1 MSVAQRPRPLP
12 ARRRK
17 RADRLA
23 LAALLLP
30 PIAAPCQPSADGAA
44 AIEQLIVTARKLPED
59 ISRVPL
65 SVQALPGAFLDD
77 RDLTSLYDL
86 QFDIPGFAATNRGMN
101 GAGFA
106 LRGVTD
112 EGGGTLSVAP
122 HINGIY
128 LGRSN
133 LALARLFDVERVEVV
148 KGPQGT
154 LYGRNATGGS
164 INVVTRVPGD
174 ELAAGVE
181 GAFGSFETTRVRGH
195 VNVPA
200 ENLAV
205 RVAVAGSEGDGF
217 IRNSIDDRRFA
228 EEDYLGVRA
237 SLRAMP
243 TDALTIDVMA
253 QRVEDDGA
261 SSELWLP
268 RKDFL
273 PDPDDIWLTT
283 VTLADPYLESTDDVA
298 SVELAYE
305 LDELTLRSIS
315 GYARNVTNA
324 LDDCAGIPQLRGC
337 VRGVRPLHSEQRSQ
351 ELRLESVG
359 NDSFDWLAGVFYFN
373 GDQTYRSHL
382 SVAAI
387 GPAPVND
394 FTATSGETAY
404 AIFGDA
410 TRALGARWSA
420 SGGLRFSREKN
431 RVAEVGTGTADNPAL
446 TTSEGSWDDTSWRLG
461 LEYSRSDRML
471 VYANVSTGFKSG
483 GATNDLLPNGEFDS
497 YEPEDLLAYEA
508 GISAT
513 LPGQRSTVR
522 ASAFYYDFEDMQVQ
536 TVALLANRVAT
547 VIDNAGAARI
557 YGLDVSSTT
566 RVSDRVTFSGA
577 LVFMPKREF
586 VEFVAASSGADV
598 SGNTISR
605 APEWSVSVSVGYR
618 VPIGTFG
625 ELTTEIDYNYRSE
638 FFFTKEN
645 TAILSQEPFGL
656 LNLAVRFESAADRWY
671 VFASAR
677 NALDAEYFN
686 QVFLQSAP
694 GSPASYEVG
703 LGLRF

>member
-1 MSVAQRPRPLP
+1 MSVARGP
-12 ARRRK
+12 APSTVRRCT
-17 RADRLA
+17 RADRLW

-30 PIAAPCQPSADGAA
+30 AAALCQPSADDAA
-44 AIEQLIVTARKLPED
+44 TVEQLIVTARKLPED
-59 ISRVPL
+59 ISRVPM
-65 SVQALPGAFLDD
+65 SVQALSGVFLDD
-77 RDLTSLYDL
+77 RDLTTLYDL

-122 HINGIY
+122 HIDGVY

-133 LALARLFDVERVEVV
+133 FALARLFDVERVEVV

-164 INVVTRVPGD
+164 INVVTRVPDD
-174 ELAAGVE
+174 EFAAGVE
-181 GAFGSFETTRVRGH
+181 GALGSFDTSRVRGY

-200 ENLAV
+200 ESVAV
-205 RVAVAGSEGDGF
+205 RLAVAGSEGDGF
-217 IRNSIDDRRFA
+217 IRNSVDDRRFA
-228 EEDYLGVRA
+228 EEDYSAIRTA
-237 SLRAMP
+237 LRARP
-243 TDALTIDVMA
+243 SDALLIDVMA

-261 SSELWLP
+261 SGELWAP

-283 VTLADPYLESTDDVA
+283 VTLADPYLKSTDDVA

-305 LDELTLRSIS
+305 HGELTLRSVT

-337 VRGVRPLHSEQRSQ
+337 VRGVRPLQSEQRSQ

-359 NDSFDWLAGVFYFN
+359 DDSFDWLAGVFYYN
-373 GDQTYRSHL
+373 ADQTQRMHL
-382 SVAAI
+382 SVPSIA
-387 GPAPVND
+387 PVPVND
-394 FTATSGETAY
+394 FTATSRERAY
-404 AIFGDA
+404 AVFGNA
-410 TRALGARWSA
+410 TLALGERWSA
-420 SGGLRFSREKN
+420 SGGVRFSSERN
-431 RVAEVGTGTADNPAL
+431 RVAEVGTGTADNSAL

-461 LEYSRSDRML
+461 VEYARSEGLL
-471 VYANVSTGFKSG
+471 VYANLSTGFKSG
-483 GATNDLLPNGEFDS
+483 GATNDLLPSGEFDS
-497 YEPEDLLAYEA
+497 YDPEELLAYEA

-513 LPGQRSTVR
+513 LPGRRSTVR

-557 YGLDVSSTT
+557 YGLDVSSIT
-566 RVSDRVTFSGA
+566 RLSDRVTLSGA
-577 LVFMPKREF
+577 LVWMPKREF
-586 VEFVAASSGADV
+586 VEFNAASSGADI

-605 APEWSVSVSVGYR
+605 SPEWSVSASIGYQFSVTR
-618 VPIGTFG
+618 FG
-625 ELTTEIDYNYRSE
+625 DLSLGVDYNYRSK

-645 TAILSQEPFGL
+645 VVPLSQEAFGL
-656 LNLAVRFESAADRWY
+656 LNLVVRLDSSDDRWY
-671 VFASAR
+671 AFASAR
-677 NALDAEYFN
+677 NVLDAEYFD

-694 GSPASYEVG
+694 GKPSNYEAG
-703 LGLRF
+703 FGLRF